1 MKEEVKQRAW
11 QEIARQLN
19 LENGKMVEQ
28 HWNNLKKLLS
38 NLRMRLK
45 EVDVSAAAASSLLS
59 RKSLED
65 LPGYFR

>member
-1 MKEEVKQRAW
+1 
-11 QEIARQLN
+11 
-19 LENGKMVEQ
+19 MVEQ